1 MRLFLR
7 YTALVLYLIFLAT
20 YTSAFAQDAGE
31 QQSDY
36 PKTIFQTS
44 APWDAAYDI
53 RSDAVMVYG
62 ARNNFEKRME
72 SWKERGYRL
81 QFMTGIAWGDYQDY
95 FLGKIDGENH
105 LHEGQ
110 MERDGDR
117 IMHGEN
123 VPYTVPTDAYID
135 YINSLVEKVID
146 AGITTLYLE
155 EPEFW
160 SRAGYSETFKK
171 KWKEYYGF
179 DWMPQHESA
188 EATYLSSKLKYQL
201 YYDALEKVFDHA
213 KEYGRKQGKDINLLV
228 PTHSLIN
235 YSSWQIVSPEASLAS
250 LDAMDGYIA
259 QVWSGTSREPVYYEG
274 EEKER
279 VFENAFLEYGSML
292 SMIKPTGRE
301 IYFLTDPIED
311 WPRTWDDYKRN
322 YQATFTAQ
330 LLYPSV
336 DQFEVMPWPQRI
348 YTGTFETE
356 DSEEEQPMPGSYATQ
371 VQVMINALNHMPA
384 SDNSVSGSHGIGA
397 LVSNSMMFQR
407 FPTHAGY
414 EDPQLSNFYGM
425 VMPLLKRGVPVETVH
440 MENLGYP
447 ESTEDLKVLI
457 MSYANMKPM
466 NPEVHQHLADWVEQ
480 GGVLLYYGRDEDPFQ
495 DVREWWNEDG
505 QNADI
510 PSDDLF
516 KQLEIDETNVRGEFS
531 YGAGK
536 VVISRKDP
544 KELVMQEGGGE
555 AFAALVKQSYEQD
568 AGAGPFITKN
578 SLTLQRGPY
587 DIVSVM
593 DESVSSEPYRTEG
606 PVIDLFDSTLPVLD
620 EKVVEPGRQ
629 SLLYNLNR
637 IEDASKPQVLAAA
650 ARVSSEEI
658 SSNLYSFTAKSPSD
672 TRNAMRILLPAKPGS
687 VEVLNADGQPAP
699 EAEHEWDAASRTLL
713 LEFDNSADGMNVSIE
728 W

>member
-1 MRLFLR
+1 
-7 YTALVLYLIFLAT
+7 
-20 YTSAFAQDAGE
+20 
-31 QQSDY
+31 
-36 PKTIFQTS
+36 
-44 APWDAAYDI
+44 
-53 RSDAVMVYG
+53 
-62 ARNNFEKRME
+62 
-72 SWKERGYRL
+72 
-81 QFMTGIAWGDYQDY
+81 MTGIAWGDYQDY
-95 FLGKIDGENH
+95 FLGEIDGVNH

-146 AGITTLYLE
+146 ACITTLYLE

-171 KWKEYYGF
+171 KWMEYYGF
-179 DWMPQHESA
+179 DWMPQHKSP

-201 YYDALEKVFDHA
+201 YYDALEQVFNHA
-213 KEYGRKQGKDINLLV
+213 KEYGGSKGKEIKLFV

-259 QVWSGTSREPVYYEG
+259 QVWTGTSREPVYFDG
-274 EEKER
+274 EAKER
-279 VFENAFLEYGSML
+279 VFENAFLEYGSMV

-311 WPRTWDDYKRN
+311 WPRTWNDYKRN

-336 DQFEVMPWPQRI
+336 DKFEVMPWPRRI
-348 YTGTFETE
+348 YMGGFETE
-356 DSEEEQPMPGSYATQ
+356 DSEEEQPMPAPYATQ
-371 VQVMINALNHMPA
+371 VQVMINTLNRMPA
-384 SDNSVSGSHGIGA
+384 SKNKVSGSHGIGT

-466 NPEVHQHLADWVEQ
+466 SPDVHEHLASWIEQ
-480 GGVLLYYGRDEDPFQ
+480 GGVLLYYGRDRDPFQ
-495 DVREWWNEDG
+495 EVREWWNNDG
-505 QNADI
+505 LNDQI

-516 KQLEIDETNVRGEFS
+516 KRLGIDEVSPAGSYS
-531 YGAGK
+531 YGDGK
-536 VVISRKDP
+536 VVITRKDP
-544 KELVMQEGGGE
+544 KELVMQRGGDE
-555 AFAALVKQSYEQD
+555 AFVNLVKQSYELD
-568 AGAGPFITKN
+568 AGAGELTTKN
-578 SLTLQRGPY
+578 SLSLQRGPY

-593 DESVSSEPYRTEG
+593 DESVSSKPYRVKG
-606 PVIDLFDSTLPVLD
+606 PVIDLFDPALPVLD
-620 EKVVEPGRQ
+620 EKIIEPGRQ
-629 SLLYNLNR
+629 ALLYNLNR
-637 IEDASKPQVLAAA
+637 IENPSTPQVLTAA
-650 ARVSSEEI
+650 ARVSSEEV
-658 SSNLYSFTAKSPSD
+658 SSNSYSFTAKSPSE
-672 TRNAMRILLPAKPGS
+672 TWNVMRILLPGKPGNVKVLS
-687 VEVLNADGQPAP
+687 SEGQTAVEAD
-699 EAEHEWDAASRTLL
+699 HEWHAASNTLL
-713 LEFDNSADGMNVSIE
+713 LEFENSAEGIDVIIK